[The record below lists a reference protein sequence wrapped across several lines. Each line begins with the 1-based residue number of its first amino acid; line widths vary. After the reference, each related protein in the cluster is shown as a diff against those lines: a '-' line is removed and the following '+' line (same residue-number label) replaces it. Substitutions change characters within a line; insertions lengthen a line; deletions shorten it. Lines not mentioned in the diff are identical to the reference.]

1 MVLNGSKWL
10 LWGLNGL
17 WCLKLVGTRW
27 NEVGTGYGALGLTT
41 LTTLAIHKYT
51 NLDPRGSQNGSKWIY
66 LGSKWSPLSKKWME
80 QGGTRLEQGRGNW
93 DWPLWSLYP
102 SINGQI
108 WTQGGPKMGQK
119 WLFTVIIGSKW
130 SMVPR
135 NVWEKVGTEHGALR
149 LANVTILPIH
159 KNTKVSPKRHYWV

>member
-51 NLDPRGSQNGSKWIY
+51 NLDPWGSQNGSKWIN
-66 LGSKWSPLSKKWME
+66 LGSKWSLLSKKNME
-80 QGGTRLEQGRGNW
+80 QGGTRLEQGKGNW
-93 DWPLWSLYP
+93 DWPLWSLCH

-108 WTQGGPKMGQK
+108 WSQGVPKMG
-119 WLFTVIIGSKW
+119 LTLVYSDIIGSKW
-130 SMVPR
+130 SLVPR
-135 NVWEKVGTEHGALR
+135 NVWKKVGTDYGALR
-149 LANVTILPIH
+149 MANVTILPIH
-159 KNTKVSPKRHYWV
+159 QNTNLAQKVSPK